1 MKTNVNTSSAL
12 EIENRMIPETLIQL
26 HKYIK
31 RSTAKVKLSTK
42 KIVIFLV
49 DDDLFYLKTLAH
61 TISIQQP
68 SLEIKT
74 FQTGEACLKEMK
86 KRPKIIVL
94 DYYLNSKIQSSLNG
108 LDILKRIKK
117 INSKVKVIML
127 SAQDSLA
134 IANNCINHGSFD
146 YIIKNETGFFRIN
159 NILNNILAD
168 VKTTNEGLKAYQV
181 ILIIFLIISIISF
194 LMKI

>member
-1 MKTNVNTSSAL
+1 MKTNVNTSL
-12 EIENRMIPETLIQL
+12 PFEIDNRMIPEKLIQL

-31 RSTAKVKLSTK
+31 RSTNKAKSSTK
-42 KIVIFLV
+42 KNIIFLV
-49 DDDLFYLKTLAH
+49 DDDLFFLKTLAH

-68 SLEIKT
+68 SVEIKT

-94 DYYLNSKIQSSLNG
+94 DYYLNSKIKSSLNG

-117 INSKVKVIML
+117 NNSKVKVIML
-127 SAQDSLA
+127 SVQDSLA
-134 IANNCINHGSFD
+134 IANNCINNGSFD
-146 YIIKNETGFFRIN
+146 YIIKNETAFFRIN
-159 NILNNILAD
+159 NILKNILGNL
-168 VKTTNEGLKAYQV
+168 KTTNEGLKAYQV

-194 LMKI
+194 LLKI